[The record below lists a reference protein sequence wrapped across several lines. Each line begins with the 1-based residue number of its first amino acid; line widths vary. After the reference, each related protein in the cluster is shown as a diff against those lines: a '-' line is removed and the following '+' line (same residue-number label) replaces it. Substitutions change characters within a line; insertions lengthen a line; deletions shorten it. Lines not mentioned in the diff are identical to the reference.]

1 MAVQQQLGDYNHR
14 KFALPLLIKTLS
26 QLNPTLG
33 ALSQSQ
39 NWLAGP
45 WPDW

>member
-14 KFALPLLIKTLS
+14 KCALPLLRKTLS

-45 WPDW
+45 WLDW